1 MGITFHNQLDKKSL
15 KIVQLKKHI
24 LRGNQIFKYLVSS
37 FFKERTFQIYLNQF
51 VMNEIISY
59 FSTIPSSH
67 RSLILV
73 GGITFFW
80 IIENTFPLFQM
91 KYHKWQHAGINFF
104 LTFTTIIVNFVLAF
118 ILIKTASWTTENHFG
133 ILQWLPEIPI
143 WLYTII
149 GLLLLDL
156 IGAYLVHFIE
166 HKVKFLWRF
175 HIIHH
180 TDTWIDTTTANRH
193 HPGESIIRF
202 VFTTL
207 GVLVVGSPM
216 WMVFLYQT
224 LSVIATQF
232 NHANISLPNKLDVF
246 LSYFLVSP
254 NMHKVHHH
262 YVLPYTDSN
271 YGNIFSVWDRLF
283 GTFTT
288 LPKEELI
295 YGVDTHML
303 PEENNQLRN
312 LLKIPFQKLR
322 SFNSEKKQ

>member
-1 MGITFHNQLDKKSL
+1 
-15 KIVQLKKHI
+15 
-24 LRGNQIFKYLVSS
+24 
-37 FFKERTFQIYLNQF
+37 
-51 VMNEIISY
+51 MNEIIAY

-80 IIENTFPLFQM
+80 VIENTFPLFRMQ
-91 KYHKWQHAGINFF
+91 YQKWHHAGINIFF
-104 LTFTTIIVNFVLAF
+104 TITTIIVNFILAF
-118 ILIKTASWTTENHFG
+118 ILIKTASWTIENHFG

-156 IGAYLVHFIE
+156 IGAYLVHYIE
-166 HKVKFLWRF
+166 HKIKFLWRF
-175 HIIHH
+175 HLIHH

-207 GVLVVGSPM
+207 GVLIVGSPM

-246 LSYFLVSP
+246 LSYFIVSP

-271 YGNIFSVWDRLF
+271 YGNIFSLWDRLF

-295 YGVDTHML
+295 YGVDTHMSL
-303 PEENNQLRN
+303 EESNKLKN
-312 LLKIPFQKLR
+312 LLQIPFQK
-322 SFNSEKKQ
+322 SKSKKNS

>member
-1 MGITFHNQLDKKSL
+1 
-15 KIVQLKKHI
+15 
-24 LRGNQIFKYLVSS
+24 
-37 FFKERTFQIYLNQF
+37 
-51 VMNEIISY
+51 MNEIISY

-73 GGITFFW
+73 GGITIFW
-80 IIENTFPLFQM
+80 LIENTFPLFQM
-91 KYHKWQHAGINFF
+91 QYKKWHHARINIFF
-104 LTFTTIIVNFVLAF
+104 TITTIIVNFILAF
-118 ILIKTASWTTENHFG
+118 ILIKTAAWTTENHFG
-133 ILQWLPEIPI
+133 ILQWLPQMSI

-156 IGAYLVHFIE
+156 IGAYLVHLIE

-175 HIIHH
+175 HLIHH

-193 HPGESIIRF
+193 HPGESVIRF
-202 VFTTL
+202 AFTTL
-207 GVLVVGSPM
+207 GVLIVGSPM
-216 WMVFLYQT
+216 WMVFLYQS
-224 LSVIATQF
+224 LSVVASQF

-246 LSYFLVSP
+246 LSYFIVSP

-288 LPKEELI
+288 LPKDQLI
-295 YGVDTHML
+295 YGVDTHMKR
-303 PEENNQLRN
+303 EENNELKN
-312 LLKIPFQKLR
+312 LLQIPFQKSR
-322 SFNSEKKQ
+322 SVKNTKNQ